1 MDKELLRIYM
11 LGFCDELDSKPKLK
25 YDDIFEQR
33 AYDNG
38 RFDAYYGDDVSSID
52 EQTHEQILNKIKNV
66 KP

>member
-11 LGFCDELDSKPKLK
+11 LGFTDELDSKPKLK
-25 YDDIFEQR
+25 YNDIFEQS
-33 AYDNG
+33 AYDYG
-38 RFDAYYGDDVSSID
+38 RLDAYYGDELSSLD